1 MAASMITHTGTDI
14 TTALSL
20 LIALLFA
27 LVGPLVGCAATG
39 EVRAAGVPQGDDA
52 ANEHASWHVKRV
64 TALAA
69 EDGWL
74 TLVGLDFLADGS
86 YRIGNGSGCEFRYAN
101 LTAPV
106 IGTFLVE
113 GMQVRFRAE
122 SADVLLDGAPIRGE
136 AVLVADDAGAPS
148 ILRNGSLSITLVRRN
163 GTLAL
168 RVRDN
173 ASPVRTGFRG
183 IDLFPYDPALV
194 VEGRV
199 IPAASGE
206 TVAIANVTGFVEETP
221 IAARVRCTL
230 AGTAHDFVATA
241 GANGRLFVVFGDAT
255 NGRDT
260 YGGGRFLDLPAP
272 VDGRTTIDFNRATN
286 PPCAFT
292 AFATCPTPPAGNR
305 LPVAVRGGER
315 APR

>member
-1 MAASMITHTGTDI
+1 MAASMSLHTGTDI

-20 LIALLFA
+20 LIALLVA
-27 LVGPLVGCAATG
+27 LGSPLIGCAATG
-39 EVRAAGVPQGDDA
+39 DGKAHAPATGGEAAA
-52 ANEHASWHVKRV
+52 ERSNWHARR
-64 TALAA
+64 LASLSA

-86 YRIGNGSGCEFRYAN
+86 YRIGSGSGCEFRYAN

-106 IGTFLVE
+106 IGTILVE
-113 GMQVRFRAE
+113 GTRVRFRAE
-122 SADVLLDGAPIRGE
+122 STDVLLDGALVHGE
-136 AVLVADDAGAPS
+136 AALVADDAGAPS

-183 IDLFPYDPALV
+183 ISLFPYDPALV
-194 VEGRV
+194 VEARV
-199 IPAASGE
+199 LPAASGE

-221 IAARVRCTL
+221 IAARVRFEI
-230 AGTAHDFVATA
+230 AGTAHEFVATA
-241 GANGRLFVVFGDAT
+241 GAHGRLFVVFGDAT
-255 NGRDT
+255 NGHDT
-260 YGGGRFLDLPAP
+260 YGGGRFLDLPVP
-272 VDGRTTIDFNRATN
+272 IDGHTTIDFNRATN

-315 APR
+315 APK

>member
-1 MAASMITHTGTDI
+1 MAASMSLHTGIDI

-20 LIALLFA
+20 LIALLVA
-27 LVGPLVGCAATG
+27 LGSPLVGCAATG
-39 EVRAAGVPQGDDA
+39 DRKAHAPGPDSEAAAERA
-52 ANEHASWHVKRV
+52 NWHARR
-64 TALAA
+64 LASLSA

-74 TLVGLDFLADGS
+74 TLVGLDFLTDGTH
-86 YRIGNGSGCEFRYAN
+86 RIGHGDSCEFRYAN
-101 LTAPV
+101 LTAPM

-113 GMQVRFRAE
+113 GTQVRFRAE
-122 SADVLLDGAPIRGE
+122 SADVLLDGSPVTGE
-136 AVLVADDAGAPS
+136 FALVADDAGAPS
-148 ILRNGSLSITLVRRN
+148 VLRNGSLSITLVRRN
-163 GTLAL
+163 GALAL

-173 ASPVRTGFRG
+173 ASPVRTAFRG
-183 IDLFPYDPALV
+183 IELFPHDPALA

-199 IPAASGE
+199 LPAASGE

-221 IAARVRCTL
+221 IAARVRFAL
-230 AGTAHDFVATA
+230 AGTTHEFVATA
-241 GANGRLFVVFGDAT
+241 GANGRLFVVFGDST

-272 VDGRTTIDFNRATN
+272 VDGCTTVDFNRATN

-315 APR
+315 APK